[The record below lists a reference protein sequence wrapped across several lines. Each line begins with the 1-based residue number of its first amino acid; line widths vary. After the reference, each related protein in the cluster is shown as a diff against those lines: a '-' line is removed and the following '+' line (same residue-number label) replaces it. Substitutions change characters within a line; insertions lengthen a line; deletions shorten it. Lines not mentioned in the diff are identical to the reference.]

1 MKIFIIG
8 TFSALLLTAC
18 GPRDTLVCDREAQI
32 WNKFDTAFDTCTR
45 VLEIHYEETTHDEP
59 TLVVPTPVVPTP
71 VVPTPVVPTPVVPT
85 PVVPTPV
92 VPTPVVP
99 TPVGQNPGNNKPV
112 GNSPFDGEKG
122 EVPSKKDKLKVPP
135 K

>member
-1 MKIFIIG
+1 
-8 TFSALLLTAC
+8 
-18 GPRDTLVCDREAQI
+18 VCDREAQI
-32 WNKFDTAFDTCTR
+32 WNKFDTAFDTCAYSSS
-45 VLEIHYEETTHDEP
+45 VLGTHYEESTHDE
-59 TLVVPTPVVPTP
+59 
-71 VVPTPVVPTPVVPT
+71 
-85 PVVPTPV
+85 
-92 VPTPVVP
+92 PTPVVP